1 LRLRP
6 SKGVYPPGA
15 TLLDWMFHCYILKCA
30 DGTYY
35 VGHTDDMEK
44 RAAQHQSGAFTGYTY
59 KRRPV
64 ELMWNDAFQTR
75 DDAKAAEKQI
85 KGWSR
90 AKKEALIRGDWDRV
104 SELAKCRSRHR

>member
-1 LRLRP
+1 
-6 SKGVYPPGA
+6 
-15 TLLDWMFHCYILKCA
+15 MFHCYILKCA